1 MSTPSP
7 ATRAAIV
14 AAGALLLL
22 AALFAVRVGLADLD
36 HFRAKKLA
44 SGWNAGEAPPSPDD
58 VLRAEAAIQASLRH
72 WRADPDALT
81 LAAQIRGW
89 KGYALAGNDPDALNG
104 HYREAL
110 AMLREALRLRPAHAS
125 TWALVAEYKT
135 LVGERDDEWHLA
147 RERALELGGADIR
160 LVLRMTRLD
169 ADAP

>member
-14 AAGALLLL
+14 IAAVLLLV

-44 SGWNAGEAPPSPDD
+44 SGWDASKAPPSPDE
-58 VLRAEAAIQASLRH
+58 VLRAEAAIEASLRH

-81 LAAQIRGW
+81 LAAQIHGW
-89 KGYALAGNDPDALNG
+89 KGYVLAGNDPESLSD
-104 HYREAL
+104 HYGQAL

-125 TWALVAEYKT
+125 TWALLAEYKT
-135 LVGERDDEWHLA
+135 LLGERDDEWHLA